1 MMLQSIKAAD
11 YGDEMMLLALGNRS
25 AVNYELKLYQV
36 RAWVV
41 SSHTGRHQG
50 STLLLGCSI
59 FDCP

>member
-41 SSHTGRHQG
+41 SSHTGRHLG
-50 STLLLGCSI
+50 STLLLGC
-59 FDCP
+59 

>member
-41 SSHTGRHQG
+41 SSHTRVAGIRG
-50 STLLLGCSI
+50 VFTGPLY
-59 FDCP
+59 P